1 MKTMFAALLVA
12 LSLAGAAQA
21 APYGGTNTNGTGPD
35 WAERALNW
43 SN

>member
-1 MKTMFAALLVA
+1 MKTIFAALLVA
-12 LSLAGAAQA
+12 ATLAGAAQA
-21 APYGGTNTNGTGPD
+21 APYGSTNTNGNGPA